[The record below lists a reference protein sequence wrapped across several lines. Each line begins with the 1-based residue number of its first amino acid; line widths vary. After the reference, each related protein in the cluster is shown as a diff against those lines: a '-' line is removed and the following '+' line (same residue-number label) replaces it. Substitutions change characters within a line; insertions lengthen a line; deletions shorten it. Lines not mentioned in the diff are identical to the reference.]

1 MLSGSGGWGP
11 VGDGTQVSASVLAGK
26 DIHPRLTPVAMILA
40 DSSMSRRFSSVMLV
54 RSSSVMGLGFLLLS
68 RRDSYQGC
76 SCRGVFMWG
85 GLVPGYNCSR
95 YPWFLRYIEGD
106 A

>member
-1 MLSGSGGWGP
+1 MSLIRCLLGGCQDSGQIMLSGSGGWVP

-54 RSSSVMGLGFLLLS
+54 RSSFGDGAGFL
-68 RRDSYQGC
+68 
-76 SCRGVFMWG
+76 V
-85 GLVPGYNCSR
+85 
-95 YPWFLRYIEGD
+95 IEQ